1 MLWQKAWLETRVRLL
16 FGICMYAAMLAGIS
30 FLKPPPS
37 SPLAAMPPSEQV
49 KALVGFGFATL
60 AVAITAVMLAGAG
73 IATQSAFQQTKGLH
87 GSTLFTLS
95 LPVSRLRLLSVR
107 AGLGW
112 LELTGFTFAFSA
124 GMWAALPPL
133 RATVLPGELLRY
145 AVTLVVCSAGLY
157 SIPVVLATFLDDLW
171 RISASF
177 TVFGALWWL
186 FTRTPLLAPVNIFR
200 AMGEGS
206 PLVAH
211 AMPWT
216 AMAFSL
222 CLGAILFFAAL
233 KVVQAREY

>member
-16 FGICMYAAMLAGIS
+16 FGLCIYAAMFIGMS

-37 SPLAAMPPSEQV
+37 APLAAIQPSEQV
-49 KALVGFGFATL
+49 KAIVGYGFATC

-95 LPVSRLRLLSVR
+95 LPVSRLRLLSIR

-112 LELTGFTFAFSA
+112 LELAGFAFAFCA
-124 GMWAALPPL
+124 GMWAALAPL
-133 RATVLPGELLRY
+133 RATVLPGEMFRY

-157 SIPVVLATFLDDLW
+157 SISVLLATFLDDIW
-171 RISASF
+171 RISGSMA
-177 TVFGALWWL
+177 VFGALWWI
-186 FTRTPLLAPVNIFR
+186 FNHAPPLASVNIFR

-211 AMPWT
+211 AMPWA